1 MLWNGLSKKKG
12 RNLISNDRWVDF
24 TYIVE
29 QFTGYVDF
37 FLNRVNMLRLGWNL
51 DEMLL
56 GKIEQVML
64 KIGLDMLHVGN
75 ILHVT
80 LKIGCYVL
88 G

>member
-1 MLWNGLSKKKG
+1 M
-12 RNLISNDRWVDF
+12 DF

-29 QFTGYVDF
+29 QFTVYVDF

-64 KIGLDMLHVGN
+64 KIGLDMLHVGY

-88 G
+88 S

>member
-1 MLWNGLSKKKG
+1 
-12 RNLISNDRWVDF
+12 
-24 TYIVE
+24 
-29 QFTGYVDF
+29 
-37 FLNRVNMLRLGWNL
+37 MLRLGWNL

-64 KIGLDMLHVGN
+64 KIGLDMLHVGY

>member
-1 MLWNGLSKKKG
+1 MKWTVEKERKELNFELLG
-12 RNLISNDRWVDF
+12 WVDF

-51 DEMLL
+51 DGMLL

-64 KIGLDMLHVGN
+64 KIGLYMLHVGY

>member
-1 MLWNGLSKKKG
+1 MLWNGLSKRKG
-12 RNLISNDRWVDF
+12 RNLISNDFWLDF

-29 QFTGYVDF
+29 QFTGYVEG
-37 FLNRVNMLRLGWNL
+37 FLNIVNMLRLGWNL
-51 DEMLL
+51 DGMLL

-64 KIGLDMLHVGN
+64 KIGLYMLHVGY

>member
-1 MLWNGLSKKKG
+1 M
-12 RNLISNDRWVDF
+12 DF

-29 QFTGYVDF
+29 QFTGYVEG
-37 FLNRVNMLRLGWNL
+37 FLNIVNMLRLGWNL
-51 DEMLL
+51 DGMLL

-64 KIGLDMLHVGN
+64 KIGLYMLHVGY

-80 LKIGCYVL
+80 LKFGSYVL

>member
-1 MLWNGLSKKKG
+1 MIVGWILHISLNNLQVML
-12 RNLISNDRWVDF
+12 
-24 TYIVE
+24 T
-29 QFTGYVDF
+29 F

-64 KIGLDMLHVGN
+64 KIGLDMLHVGY

>member
-1 MLWNGLSKKKG
+1 M
-12 RNLISNDRWVDF
+12 DF

-29 QFTGYVDF
+29 QFTGYVEG
-37 FLNRVNMLRLGWNL
+37 FLNIINMLRLGWNL
-51 DEMLL
+51 DGMLL
-56 GKIEQVML
+56 GKIKQVML
-64 KIGLDMLHVGN
+64 KIGLYMLHVGY